1 MSSNTIN
8 QSDPDQMSTRPT
20 RYSESFMTVRS
31 RIIIYNGFLFVID
44 MSVNCFPDLD
54 ILDNSLDGIDPR
66 EKNKKLKS
74 LNKDIK
80 DGYDKLETLGN
91 KPYDGDNGLEFKD
104 RRVYELYALARRS
117 NMTQEELQS
126 FMVGLQ

>member
-1 MSSNTIN
+1 
-8 QSDPDQMSTRPT
+8 
-20 RYSESFMTVRS
+20 
-31 RIIIYNGFLFVID
+31 

-80 DGYDKLETLGN
+80 DGYDKLETL
-91 KPYDGDNGLEFKD
+91 
-104 RRVYELYALARRS
+104 
-117 NMTQEELQS
+117 
-126 FMVGLQ
+126 

>member
-1 MSSNTIN
+1 
-8 QSDPDQMSTRPT
+8 
-20 RYSESFMTVRS
+20 
-31 RIIIYNGFLFVID
+31 

-104 RRVYELYALARRS
+104 RRVYEFIRKKFYSQILCLSISLARLGTILPVSGELTCIKKVLKYIILES
-117 NMTQEELQS
+117 NSECAK
-126 FMVGLQ
+126 GLL

>member
-1 MSSNTIN
+1 
-8 QSDPDQMSTRPT
+8 
-20 RYSESFMTVRS
+20 
-31 RIIIYNGFLFVID
+31 
-44 MSVNCFPDLD
+44 
-54 ILDNSLDGIDPR
+54 
-66 EKNKKLKS
+66 

-117 NMTQEELQS
+117 NMTQDELQS
-126 FMVGLQ
+126 FMVGLIM

>member
-1 MSSNTIN
+1 MV
-8 QSDPDQMSTRPT
+8 
-20 RYSESFMTVRS
+20 FF
-31 RIIIYNGFLFVID
+31 GVID

-117 NMTQEELQS
+117 NMTQDELQS

>member
-1 MSSNTIN
+1 MSNTIN
-8 QSDPDQMSTRPT
+8 QSDPDQMFK
-20 RYSESFMTVRS
+20 SFITVRPG
-31 RIIIYNGFLFVID
+31 IIIYNGFFLVIV

-117 NMTQEELQS
+117 NMTQDELQS